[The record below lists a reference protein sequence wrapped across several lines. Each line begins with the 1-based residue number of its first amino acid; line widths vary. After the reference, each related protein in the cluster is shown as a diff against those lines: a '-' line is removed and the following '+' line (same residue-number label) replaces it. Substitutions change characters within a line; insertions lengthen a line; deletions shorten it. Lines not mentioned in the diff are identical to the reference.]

1 MGGLDWYAPNVP
13 RILVVDDEPDVTDLV
28 AAILRPAGFEVE
40 TVHGGRAALEQ
51 LAAAPYDLVI
61 CDLVM
66 PGVDGVA
73 VYHAIQKRGT
83 SRPLMLF
90 LSGYHDA
97 GGYETFL
104 REASVPT
111 APKPFGVD
119 DLRRTVTRLLG
130 EASRSEFGRPP
141 S

>member
-1 MGGLDWYAPNVP
+1 MFQTLTGCSGWYAPDVP

-51 LAAAPYDLVI
+51 LAAEPYDLVI

-66 PGVDGVA
+66 PEVDGLA
-73 VYHAIQKRGT
+73 VYREIQKRGE

-104 REASVPT
+104 REARVPT
-111 APKPFGVD
+111 APKPFDVN
-119 DLRRTVTRLLG
+119 DLRRTVKRLLG
-130 EASRSEFGRPP
+130 EL
-141 S
+141 

>member
-1 MGGLDWYAPNVP
+1 MGCYTSDVP
-13 RILVVDDEPDVTDLV
+13 RILVVDDEPDVADIV

-51 LAAAPYDLVI
+51 LGAGPYDLVI

-66 PGVDGVA
+66 PDVDGLV
-73 VYHAIQKRGT
+73 VYRAIQERGEP
-83 SRPLMLF
+83 RPLVLF

-104 REASVPT
+104 REARVPT
-111 APKPFGVD
+111 APKPFDVD
-119 DLRRTVTRLLG
+119 DLRRTVKRLLG
-130 EASRSEFGRPP
+130 GG
-141 S
+141 

>member
-1 MGGLDWYAPNVP
+1 
-13 RILVVDDEPDVTDLV
+13 
-28 AAILRPAGFEVE
+28 
-40 TVHGGRAALEQ
+40 
-51 LAAAPYDLVI
+51 
-61 CDLVM
+61 
-66 PGVDGVA
+66 
-73 VYHAIQKRGT
+73 
-83 SRPLMLF
+83 MLF

-130 EASRSEFGRPP
+130 EASRSEFGWLP